1 MRLASCDETRIKDM
15 SKKRDLTNKIE
26 RLEALEERLH
36 VSLSGLSAFF
46 EEITPDSLWLNVR
59 GEIQPTNGPKLSEE
73 IELQIA
79 AYDPSG
85 RIIGTSI
92 ESFDPDTFFGIEVFD
107 RSVSLDMPDVARVR
121 IYPKKP

>member
-92 ESFDPDTFFGIEVFD
+92 ESFDPDTFFGIEV
-107 RSVSLDMPDVARVR
+107 
-121 IYPKKP
+121 